1 MNLDVEDLLRGGME
15 RFTEGVEAPRGLA
28 ARAARA
34 RSRRRVIRAASA
46 AGTACA
52 AVTAVAVITATGS
65 PQAAPASPVQARTA
79 AYVMKRVQLAV
90 AGRGQHLVM
99 RARTTSTDWG
109 PSVVWGYG
117 AANRF
122 EEFTGKGCQHALPSG
137 DCTHQGGSERYLA
150 QGTARIGGKL
160 TPVYVAYYNREW
172 SVVPGP
178 SGQPASACSA
188 TGAEEMSG
196 PPPTPTEWPAFIQA
210 TLACGAATVTG
221 HVRIGGVELTK
232 ITGKPRTV
240 PLGKGEAR
248 AVREKYTRVRWTLY
262 VNSKTYL
269 PVRLSGSGETFGG
282 PAASTYG
289 TGVTDIQW
297 LPPTRAN
304 KAKALVTIPAGFR
317 HVSWYTAA
325 G

>member
-1 MNLDVEDLLRGGME
+1 MNLDVEDLLRSGME
-15 RFTEGVEAPRGLA
+15 RFTEGTEAPRGLA

-34 RSRRRVIRAASA
+34 RRRRRVIRAAA
-46 AGTACA
+46 VAGTACA
-52 AVTAVAVITATGS
+52 AVTAVAVITATGG
-65 PQAAPASPVQARTA
+65 PQVAPASPVQARTA

-99 RARTTSTDWG
+99 RAHTTSSDWG

-122 EEFTGKGCQHALPSG
+122 EEFTGKGCQHALANG

-196 PPPTPTEWPAFIQA
+196 PPPTPSEWPTFIQA

-248 AVREKYTRVRWTLY
+248 AVREKYIRVWWTLY

-269 PVRLSGSGETFGG
+269 PVRLYGSDETFGG
-282 PAASTYG
+282 PGASTYG
-289 TGVTDIQW
+289 TGVTEIQW

-304 KAKALVTIPAGFR
+304 KAKALVAIPAGFR

>member
-1 MNLDVEDLLRGGME
+1 MSLDVEDLLRSGME
-15 RFTEGVEAPRGLA
+15 RFTEGVAAPRGLA

-34 RSRRRVIRAASA
+34 RRRRRVIRAAA
-46 AGTACA
+46 AVGTACA
-52 AVTAVAVITATGS
+52 AVTAVAVITAAGG
-65 PQAAPASPVQARTA
+65 PQLAPASPAQARTA
-79 AYVMKRVQLAV
+79 AYVIKRVQLAV

-117 AANRF
+117 ATNRF
-122 EEFTGKGCQHALPSG
+122 EEFIRKGCQHALANG
-137 DCTHQGGSERYLA
+137 DCTRQGGSERYLA

-188 TGAEEMSG
+188 TGAVEMSG
-196 PPPTPTEWPAFIQA
+196 PPPTPREWPAFIQA

-232 ITGKPRTV
+232 ITAKPRTV

-248 AVREKYTRVRWTLY
+248 AVREKYVRVWWTLY

-269 PVRLSGSGETFGG
+269 PVRLYGSDETFGG
-282 PAASTYG
+282 PAASTHG
-289 TGVTDIQW
+289 TGATDIQW

-304 KAKALVTIPAGFR
+304 KAKALVAIPAGFR
-317 HVSWYTAA
+317 HVSWRAAA